1 MEIKIFDCRDY
12 SAAEILEFMIKLNPS
27 LRYPANRRRVYVGAT
42 FNIDE
47 RLYRHNARENLIFC
61 AQTAHQNVAA
71 KVEELAYESGFNIGE
86 VKWGGNGTNS
96 YSIYVY
102 AYRITPSTIE

>member
-1 MEIKIFDCRDY
+1 MPRIYDCRDY
-12 SAAEILEFMIKLNPS
+12 SAEEIIELMIEL
-27 LRYPANRRRVYVGAT
+27 YPALEHRENRRRIYVGAT
-42 FNIDE
+42 GNIAE
-47 RLYRHNARENLIFC
+47 RLYRHNAEDKVIFC

-71 KVEELAYESGFNIGE
+71 KVEALAHDYGFNIGD

-102 AYRITPSTIE
+102 AYRITRDTIE

>member
-1 MEIKIFDCRDY
+1 MIKIYDCRTF
-12 SAAEILEFMIKLNPS
+12 SAEEIINYMIGLNPS
-27 LRYPANRRRVYVGAT
+27 LKHVANRRRIYVGAT
-42 FNIDE
+42 RNIGE
-47 RLYRHNARENLIFC
+47 RLYRHNAEDEVIFC

-71 KVEELAYESGFNIGE
+71 KVEALAYNLGFNIGS

-102 AYRITPSTIE
+102 AYRITDNTIE

>member
-1 MEIKIFDCRDY
+1 MINIYDCRAF
-12 SAAEILEFMIKLNPS
+12 SAEDIINYMIGLNPS
-27 LRYPANRRRVYVGAT
+27 LKHVANRRRIYVGAT
-42 FNIDE
+42 RNIEE
-47 RLYRHNARENLIFC
+47 RLYRHNAEDEVIFC

-71 KVEELAYESGFNIGE
+71 KVEALAYNLGFNIGR

-102 AYRITPSTIE
+102 AYRITDNTIE

>member
-1 MEIKIFDCRDY
+1 MKLQILDCHDLTAEQIVDY
-12 SAAEILEFMIKLNPS
+12 MIELNPDLQS
-27 LRYPANRRRVYVGAT
+27 LIKRQKVYVGST
-42 FNIDE
+42 CNIDE